1 MSVCVV
7 YRELLEE
14 GKHILAQ
21 AEIVDAECDAWLLL
35 EHVSGM
41 NRAQFFLHQQDTV
54 QDELEADYR
63 GMLRKRAEHIP
74 LQHLT
79 GTQEFMGLEFQVS
92 PDVLIP
98 RQDTETLVE
107 EALKVVKPEMK
118 VLDMCTGSGCIIV
131 SIVHNI
137 PEVEGTATDIS
148 KQALLVAKENAKL
161 NQVSVTFERSDLFD
175 NVTGTYDVIVSNPPY
190 IRTGEVVKLMPEVQ
204 EFEPMEALDGKEDGL
219 YFYRKIIKECKAYLK
234 PGGHILFEIGYD
246 QGEAVSG
253 LLKEAGFKN
262 VTVIKDLA
270 HNDRVV
276 TGMEDICLI
285 N

>member
-54 QDELEADYR
+54 PDELEADYR
-63 GMLRKRAEHIP
+63 GMLRKRAEHVP

-98 RQDTETLVE
+98 RQDTELLVE
-107 EALKVVKPEMK
+107 KLLPHVQGKR
-118 VLDMCTGSGCIIV
+118 VLDVCTGSGCI
-131 SIVHNI
+131 
-137 PEVEGTATDIS
+137 AIS
-148 KQALLVAKENAKL
+148 LAVL
-161 NQVSVTFERSDLFD
+161 
-175 NVTGTYDVIVSNPPY
+175 
-190 IRTGEVVKLMPEVQ
+190 
-204 EFEPMEALDGKEDGL
+204 GK
-219 YFYRKIIKECKAYLK
+219 
-234 PGGHILFEIGYD
+234 P
-246 QGEAVSG
+246 
-253 LLKEAGFKN
+253 
-262 VTVIKDLA
+262 
-270 HNDRVV
+270 
-276 TGMEDICLI
+276 
-285 N
+285 

>member
-14 GKHILAQ
+14 GKHILVQ

-54 QDELEADYR
+54 PDELEADYR

-98 RQDTETLVE
+98 RQDTELLVE
-107 EALKVVKPEMK
+107 KLLPHIQGKRI
-118 VLDMCTGSGCIIV
+118 LDVCTGSGCIAISLAV
-131 SIVHNI
+131 LGK
-137 PEVEGTATDIS
+137 PEQMDAVDLSEKALI
-148 KQALLVAKENAKL
+148 QAEKNAKRL
-161 NQVSVTFERSDLFD
+161 GADVSFYRSDMLD
-175 NVTGTYDVIVSNPPY
+175 EINGRYDVIVSNPPY
-190 IRTGEVVKLMPEVQ
+190 IASDVVDELMPEVQ
-204 EFEPMEALDGKEDGL
+204 EHEPRMALDGGADGL
-219 YFYRKIIKECKAYLK
+219 DLYRRLLAQAPERLL
-234 PGGHILFEIGYD
+234 PGGLLAVEIGYD
-246 QGEAVSG
+246 QREAVME
-253 LLKEAGFKN
+253 LFREQGFTD
-262 VTVIKDLA
+262 VYCDRDLCG
-270 HNDRVV
+270 NDRVV
-276 TGMEDICLI
+276 MGRYQ
-285 N
+285 

>member
-54 QDELEADYR
+54 PDELEADYR

-79 GTQEFMGLEFQVS
+79 GTQEFMRLEFQVS

-98 RQDTETLVE
+98 RQDTELLVE
-107 EALKVVKPEMK
+107 KLLPHVQGKR
-118 VLDMCTGSGCIIV
+118 VLDVCTGSGCIAISLAV
-131 SIVHNI
+131 LGK
-137 PEVEGTATDIS
+137 PEQMDAVDLSEKALI
-148 KQALLVAKENAKL
+148 QAGKNAKRL
-161 NQVSVTFERSDLFD
+161 GADVSFYRSDMLD
-175 NVTGTYDVIVSNPPY
+175 EINGRYDVIVSNPPY
-190 IRTGEVVKLMPEVQ
+190 IASDVVDELMLEVQ
-204 EFEPMEALDGKEDGL
+204 EHEPRMALDGGADGL
-219 YFYRKIIKECKAYLK
+219 DFYRRLLAQAPERLLS
-234 PGGHILFEIGYD
+234 GGLLAVEIGYD
-246 QGEAVSG
+246 QREAVME
-253 LLKEAGFKN
+253 LFREQGFTD
-262 VTVIKDLA
+262 VYCDRDLCG
-270 HNDRVV
+270 NDRVV
-276 TGMEDICLI
+276 MGRYQ
-285 N
+285 

>member
-54 QDELEADYR
+54 PDELEADYR

-98 RQDTETLVE
+98 RQDTELLVE
-107 EALKVVKPEMK
+107 KLLPHIQGKR
-118 VLDMCTGSGCIIV
+118 VLDVCTGSGCILLSLLMERQDASGTGVDV
-131 SIVHNI
+131 S
-137 PEVEGTATDIS
+137 EG
-148 KQALLVAKENAKL
+148 ALTVAKQNRMHLQLENRAEFV
-161 NQVSVTFERSDLFD
+161 QSDLFRLYCD
-175 NVTGTYDVIVSNPPY
+175 IVS
-190 IRTGEVVKLMPEVQ
+190 RAWKA
-204 EFEPMEALDGKEDGL
+204 EADG
-219 YFYRKIIKECKAYLK
+219 R
-234 PGGHILFEIGYD
+234 
-246 QGEAVSG
+246 SG
-253 LLKEAGFKN
+253 SF
-262 VTVIKDLA
+262 
-270 HNDRVV
+270 
-276 TGMEDICLI
+276 
-285 N
+285 

>member
-14 GKHILAQ
+14 GKHVLAQ

-54 QDELEADYR
+54 PDELEADYR

-98 RQDTETLVE
+98 RQDTELLVE
-107 EALKVVKPEMK
+107 KLLPHIQGKR
-118 VLDMCTGSGCIIV
+118 VLDVCTGSGCIAISLAV
-131 SIVHNI
+131 LGK
-137 PEVEGTATDIS
+137 PEQMDAVDLSEKALI
-148 KQALLVAKENAKL
+148 QAGKNAKRL
-161 NQVSVTFERSDLFD
+161 GADVSFYRSDMLD
-175 NVTGTYDVIVSNPPY
+175 EINGRYDVIVSNPPY
-190 IRTGEVVKLMPEVQ
+190 IEKAVIETLQTEVKDY
-204 EFEPMEALDGKEDGL
+204 EPRIALDGGEDGL
-219 YFYRKIIKECKAYLK
+219 VFYRRIAETAHNFLK
-234 PGGHILFEIGYD
+234 KGGLLAFEIGYN
-246 QGEAVSG
+246 QGESVRG
-253 LLKEAGFKN
+253 LMQNDFYDTE
-262 VTVIKDLA
+262 VIKDLND
-270 HNDRVV
+270 NDRVV
-276 TGMEDICLI
+276 IGKLK
-285 N
+285 

>member
-54 QDELEADYR
+54 PDELEADYR

-98 RQDTETLVE
+98 RQDTELLVE
-107 EALKVVKPEMK
+107 KLLPHVQGKR
-118 VLDMCTGSGCIIV
+118 VLDVCTGSGCIAISLAV
-131 SIVHNI
+131 LGK
-137 PEVEGTATDIS
+137 PEQMDAVDLSEKALI
-148 KQALLVAKENAKL
+148 QAGKNAKRL
-161 NQVSVTFERSDLFD
+161 GADVSFYRSDMLD
-175 NVTGTYDVIVSNPPY
+175 EINGRYDVIVSNPPY
-190 IRTGEVVKLMPEVQ
+190 IASDVVDELMLEVQ
-204 EFEPMEALDGKEDGL
+204 EHEPRMALDGGADGL
-219 YFYRKIIKECKAYLK
+219 DFYRRLLAQAPERLLS
-234 PGGHILFEIGYD
+234 GGLLAVEIGYD
-246 QGEAVSG
+246 QRESVME
-253 LLKEAGFKN
+253 LFREQGFTD
-262 VTVIKDLA
+262 VYCDRDLCG
-270 HNDRVV
+270 NDRVV
-276 TGMEDICLI
+276 MGRYQ
-285 N
+285 

>member
-98 RQDTETLVE
+98 RQDTELLVE
-107 EALKVVKPEMK
+107 KLLPHVQGKR
-118 VLDMCTGSGCIIV
+118 VLDVCTGSGCIAISLAV
-131 SIVHNI
+131 LGK
-137 PEVEGTATDIS
+137 PEQMDAVDLSEKALI
-148 KQALLVAKENAKL
+148 QAGKNAKRL
-161 NQVSVTFERSDLFD
+161 GADVSFYRSDMLD
-175 NVTGTYDVIVSNPPY
+175 EINGRDDVIVSNPPY
-190 IRTGEVVKLMPEVQ
+190 IASYVVDELMPEVQ
-204 EFEPMEALDGKEDGL
+204 EHEPRMALDGGADGL
-219 YFYRKIIKECKAYLK
+219 DLYRRLLAQAPERLLS
-234 PGGHILFEIGYD
+234 GGLLAVEIGYD
-246 QGEAVSG
+246 QREAVME
-253 LLKEAGFKN
+253 LFREQGFTD
-262 VTVIKDLA
+262 VYCDRDLCG
-270 HNDRVV
+270 NDRVV
-276 TGMEDICLI
+276 MGRYQ
-285 N
+285 